1 MIMNIPKNF
10 EYNVVVS
17 LVISFEISYTWP
29 KPITAWEASPT
40 RFYRATYENT
50 FKFTLSEK
58 FEHLPLDKT
67 LRFQG
72 NILILLSQIF
82 YLNNEMKTGKYRMSG
97 FAHALM

>member
-1 MIMNIPKNF
+1 MNIPENFICNTSHVVGTRVISFEVSPTWIRPEFYIMNIPKNF
-10 EYNVVVS
+10 ECNVVVS

-67 LRFQG
+67 
-72 NILILLSQIF
+72 
-82 YLNNEMKTGKYRMSG
+82 
-97 FAHALM
+97 

>member
-10 EYNVVVS
+10 ECNVVVT

-40 RFYRATYENT
+40 RLQRAIYENT

-67 LRFQG
+67 
-72 NILILLSQIF
+72 
-82 YLNNEMKTGKYRMSG
+82 
-97 FAHALM
+97 